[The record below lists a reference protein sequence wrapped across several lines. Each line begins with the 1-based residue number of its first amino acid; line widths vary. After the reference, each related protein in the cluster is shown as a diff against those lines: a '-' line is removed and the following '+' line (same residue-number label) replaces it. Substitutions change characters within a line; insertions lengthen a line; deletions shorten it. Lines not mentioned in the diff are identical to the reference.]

1 MHRHTDRFDITPFL
15 GLSEGQHFERKSLF
29 QGEPGKKMPRD
40 RKAVRDHIAEC
51 VAAFANA
58 EGGVAILGIEDDGT
72 VTGHTYPK
80 DAVDEMFRVPSSR
93 IQAAFADG
101 FRILDEGK
109 ELLVFEV
116 TAADAPVMVTGNGY
130 PLRVADSIVK
140 MEEPKIRALKLV
152 GFGESWGNRASPATL
167 ADLDP
172 QLLSRAKSGAGYP
185 DISDEEYLLTRKLA
199 DRKGTGIVLRR
210 AAELLFAR
218 EPDHANAGIRILRVL
233 GTERRVGV
241 DYNVEELPRAEGP
254 LPQVLTEV
262 FNTIQGLLRTPA
274 RLRGT
279 RFTPTPEYPD
289 FAWKEAILNAVAHRD
304 YGNQGRSVEVSLFDD
319 HMEVTSPGGLLP
331 EISLDA
337 LRKRVRTHESR
348 NPRLVRA
355 LVDLGFMRD
364 QGEGLPRLFAEME
377 GLFLP
382 VPELASSSYGFSLTL
397 QNTPMLTDSDRAFI
411 GEIGSEELSSLEF
424 RALLEAFRQG
434 RVTHAS
440 MRSMAGLDILQASRL
455 LVSLRDR
462 GFLEPQ
468 SAEPAT
474 YYILPSRFAPG
485 GTPVNPEGNS
495 RQSEGELPSIGG
507 VTPGDSGGTP
517 GNPQRNSRRSELPS
531 IGTPGNRPRR
541 NPLRSR
547 IAMLCTDWRTPVQL
561 ATALGNRS
569 APDLTRRHLSPM
581 VEAGLLERRHAEKN
595 HPAQAYRAV
604 VASEAMESTD
614 DEG

>member
-1 MHRHTDRFDITPFL
+1 VRMSTASFDIAPFL

-29 QGEPGKKMPRD
+29 QGEPGKKTPRD
-40 RKAVRDHIAEC
+40 RKTAREQIAEC
-51 VAAFANA
+51 VAGFANA
-58 EGGVAILGIEDDGT
+58 EGGVAIFGIEDDGSL
-72 VTGHTYPK
+72 TGHGYPN
-80 DAVDEMFRVPSSR
+80 DAVDEMLRVPSSR
-93 IQAAFADG
+93 VQPSLADG
-101 FRILDEGK
+101 FRFTHAGK

-130 PLRVADSIVK
+130 PVRVGDTIVK
-140 MEEPKIRALKLV
+140 MEEPKIRALKIEGLA
-152 GFGESWGNRASPATL
+152 ESWVNRPSSIGL

-172 QLLSRAKSGAGYP
+172 ELLARAKAGAGYP
-185 DISDEEYLLTRKLA
+185 DITDEEFLLKRRLA

-218 EPDHANAGIRILRVL
+218 EPDHPHAGVRIFRVI

-254 LPQVLTEV
+254 LPRVLTDV
-262 FNTIQGLLRTPA
+262 FATIQGLLRTPA

-279 RFTPTPEYPD
+279 RFTPTPEYPE

-337 LRKRVRTHESR
+337 LRTRVRVHRSR

-355 LVDLGFMRD
+355 LVDLGFMRE

-382 VPELASSSYGFSLTL
+382 EPELASSSYGFSLTL
-397 QNTPMLTDSDRAFI
+397 RNTPTLTDSDRVFI
-411 GEIGSEELSSLEF
+411 GAIGSEELSASEF

-434 RVTHAS
+434 RVTNAS
-440 MRSMAGLDILQASRL
+440 MRSIAGLDILQASRL

-462 GFLEPQ
+462 GLLEPQ
-468 SAEPAT
+468 SAGPAT
-474 YYILPSRFAPG
+474 YYTLPSRFVAG
-485 GTPVNPEGNS
+485 VAPVNSPGDS
-495 RQSEGELPSIGG
+495 RQSDMELPSI
-507 VTPGDSGGTP
+507 DSGAP
-517 GNPQRNSRRSELPS
+517 VHSE
-531 IGTPGNRPRR
+531 GRGPRGEKAR
-541 NPLRSR
+541 EAILQ
-547 IAMLCTDWRTPVQL
+547 ACKEDWRTPTEL
-561 ATALGNRS
+561 AGVLKTSSVDN
-569 APDLTRRHLSPM
+569 LTRRHLSPL
-581 VEAGLLERRHAEKN
+581 VEEGRLERRYGEKN
-595 HPAQAYRAV
+595 HPQQAYRARKK
-604 VASEAMESTD
+604 A
-614 DEG
+614 EGEP